1 MTIDNNEQ
9 ELPLGL
15 YWKGKRTTVD
25 RIVLPFQS
33 LEVVETINESRAT
46 REKEKGTFFRQDPN
60 AIDVEWRNKL
70 IWGDNKYV
78 MSALLEK
85 YAGKIDLIYIDPPF
99 ATGANFTT
107 TVTIGDNEIEHTKEA
122 SAMEELAYRDT
133 WGKGLDSFLQ
143 MMYDRLVLM
152 RELLSDKGSIYV
164 HLDYRTCSYVRVV
177 MDEIFG
183 IENFKNEIVWQRSD
197 PHNDAKKKYGNIHDT
212 ILYYS
217 KPNAKYYWDKITVEL
232 SESAQVEYSWLKLK
246 DGSIKKFTGVI
257 PDGAKRFKVE
267 RASQKGNNKD
277 RIFEWRGIK
286 LKSGLQW
293 MGTKPEMEQMLKD
306 GDLYLPNY
314 PDGAQRCRV
323 LYLEGRED
331 SQVIQDIW
339 QDTGRMKGGK
349 GTYPTQKPEQLL
361 ERIILASSVAGDLI
375 ADIFGGSGTT
385 ASVAEKLER
394 RWITSD
400 LGRYAIHTAR
410 KRFLEIDGC
419 KPFEI
424 LNIGKYERQYWQ
436 TIQFGNKTAEQTMAE
451 YIAFVLKL
459 YKAEA
464 LPGSVYIHG
473 KKGNKLVHIGGV
485 DAPVT
490 FGDIQNALEDT
501 RKMKQNELV
510 VLGWE
515 WEMGLH
521 DVVEQEAEKAGIK
534 LHLLSIPREAMDK
547 RAVDAGDIQFF
558 ELAYLE
564 TEVKKSAHGYQV
576 MLTDFVIPNL
586 DLIPAEV
593 KKLIKKWS
601 DYIDYWSVDWDYKDD
616 TFHNQWQSYRTKKDR
631 SLDLITDPNQYPKK
645 GDYRVMVKVIDI
657 FGNDTTHIIELE
669 HR

>member
-1 MTIDNNEQ
+1 MSDNKNEQ
-9 ELPLGL
+9 EFPLGL

-33 LEVVETINESRAT
+33 LEVIETINESRAT
-46 REKEKGTFFRQDPN
+46 REKEKGTMFRKDPN
-60 AIDVEWRNKL
+60 TIDVEWRNKL

-99 ATGANFTT
+99 ATGANFST
-107 TVTIGDNEIEHTKEA
+107 TVEIGDNEIEVTKEA

-152 RELLSDKGSIYV
+152 RELLSEKGSIYV
-164 HLDYRTCSYVRVV
+164 HVDWRTNSYVRLIL
-177 MDEIFG
+177 DEVFG
-183 IENFKNEIVWQRSD
+183 YDNFLNEISYCYTGPTNQKNNFPRKHDNIFLYRKGSSWTFNSD
-197 PHNDAKKKYGNIHDT
+197 D
-212 ILYYS
+212 
-217 KPNAKYYWDKITVEL
+217 VR
-232 SESAQVEYSWLKLK
+232 VEY
-246 DGSIKKFTGVI
+246 KKSNIATGATSLAGRKSEEELIAMDKKGKIVEDFWVDL
-257 PDGAKRFKVE
+257 PDLGKVHSE
-267 RASQKGNNKD
+267 NVG
-277 RIFEWRGIK
+277 
-286 LKSGLQW
+286 
-293 MGTKPEMEQMLKD
+293 
-306 GDLYLPNY
+306 
-314 PDGAQRCRV
+314 
-323 LYLEGRED
+323 
-331 SQVIQDIW
+331 
-339 QDTGRMKGGK
+339 
-349 GTYPTQKPEQLL
+349 YPTQKAEKLL
-361 ERIILASSVAGDLI
+361 ERIIKASSNKGDLV
-375 ADIFGGSGTT
+375 ADFFCGSGTT
-385 ASVAEKLER
+385 AAVAEKLER

-400 LGRYAIHTAR
+400 LGRYSIHTAR

-436 TIQFGNKTAEQTMAE
+436 TYNFGNKTSDQTLSE
-451 YIAFVLKL
+451 YISFVLKL
-459 YKAEA
+459 YKSEA
-464 LPGSVYIHG
+464 LPGSAYIHG

-490 FGDIQNALEDT
+490 FGDIQLALEET
-501 RKMKQNELV
+501 RRMKQKELV

-521 DVVEQEAEKAGIK
+521 DVVEREAEKAGIK

-564 TEVKKSAHGYQV
+564 TEIKKTSNGYQV
-576 MLTDFVIPNL
+576 CLADFVIPNL
-586 DLIPAEV
+586 DLIPEEV

-631 SLDLITDPNQYPKK
+631 SLELITDPHQYAKK
-645 GDYRVMVKVIDI
+645 GDYKVMVKVIDI
-657 FGNDTTHIIELE
+657 FGNDTTHIIELQV
-669 HR
+669 R

>member
-1 MTIDNNEQ
+1 MSNNNNQ

-46 REKEKGTFFRQDPN
+46 REKEKGTMFRQDPN
-60 AIDVEWRNKL
+60 AMDVEWRNKL

-78 MSALLEK
+78 MSALLEQF
-85 YAGKIDLIYIDPPF
+85 AGKIDLIYIDPPF
-99 ATGANFTT
+99 ATGANFST
-107 TVTIGDNEIEHTKEA
+107 TVEIGDKEIEVTKEA
-122 SAMEELAYRDT
+122 SAIEELAYRDT

-164 HLDYRTCSYVRVV
+164 HIDYRVSSHIRLIL
-177 MDEIFG
+177 DEIFG
-183 IENFKNEIVWQRSD
+183 ADKFKNEVIWCYRGMAVSTNHYLRRHD
-197 PHNDAKKKYGNIHDT
+197 NI
-212 ILYYS
+212 YFYS
-217 KPNAKYYWDKITVEL
+217 KTDKNPFYWERISEDLTDVTKSKYRYEDENGRKFRLHGRNIKGSPIKNNTDIDIK
-232 SESAQVEYSWLKLK
+232 WLKSNPELCRVDYLDEK
-246 DGSIKKFTGVI
+246 
-257 PDGAKRFKVE
+257 A
-267 RASQKGNNKD
+267 
-277 RIFEWRGIK
+277 
-286 LKSGLQW
+286 
-293 MGTKPEMEQMLKD
+293 GTKPRDWFVMDYINVMSDERL
-306 GDLYLPNY
+306 N
-314 PDGAQRCRV
+314 
-323 LYLEGRED
+323 
-331 SQVIQDIW
+331 
-339 QDTGRMKGGK
+339 
-349 GTYPTQKPEQLL
+349 YPTQKPVALL
-361 ERIILASSVAGDLI
+361 ERIIKASSNEGDLV
-375 ADIFGGSGTT
+375 ADFFCGSGTT
-385 ASVAEKLER
+385 AAVAEKLGR
-394 RWITSD
+394 RWIVSD
-400 LGRYAIHTAR
+400 IGRYAIHTTR
-410 KRFLEIDGC
+410 KRMLEIEGC

-436 TIQFGNKTAEQTMAE
+436 TYNFGKKTPEQTLAE

-464 LPGSVYIHG
+464 LPGSAYIHG

-490 FGDIQNALEDT
+490 FGDIQNALEET
-501 RKMKQNELV
+501 RRMKQKELV

-534 LHLLSIPREAMDK
+534 LQLLNIPREVMDK

-576 MLTDFVIPNL
+576 KLTDFVIPNL

-593 KKLIKKWS
+593 KTLIKKWS

-631 SLDLITDPNQYPKK
+631 SLELITDPHQYSKK
-645 GDYRVMVKVIDI
+645 GDYKVMVKVIDI
-657 FGNDTTHIIELE
+657 FGNDTTHIIELQV
-669 HR
+669 R

>member
-1 MTIDNNEQ
+1 MNDNNEQ

-46 REKEKGTFFRQDPN
+46 REKDKNSMFRQDPN

-99 ATGANFTT
+99 ATGANFSFKTE
-107 TVTIGDNEIEHTKEA
+107 VGDDKLKVLKESSAIEEV
-122 SAMEELAYRDT
+122 AYRDT

-152 RELLSDKGSIYV
+152 KELLSEKGSIYV
-164 HLDYRTCSYVRVV
+164 HLDWHAGQYVKIIL
-177 MDEIFG
+177 DEIFG
-183 IENFKNEIVWQRSD
+183 AENMRNEIIWHYRTGNLAKSQFQRKHDNIFFYSKTKTNVFFPQEQKEYYADLYGPNFKPSFEGRNQGKDEKGIFRM
-197 PHNDAKKKYGNIHDT
+197 
-212 ILYYS
+212 
-217 KPNAKYYWDKITVEL
+217 
-232 SESAQVEYSWLKLK
+232 AQVDDVWDMS
-246 DGSIKKFTGVI
+246 GVFTLS
-257 PDGAKRFKVE
+257 DE
-267 RASQKGNNKD
+267 H
-277 RIFEWRGIK
+277 
-286 LKSGLQW
+286 
-293 MGTKPEMEQMLKD
+293 
-306 GDLYLPNY
+306 LPY
-314 PDGAQRCRV
+314 D
-323 LYLEGRED
+323 
-331 SQVIQDIW
+331 
-339 QDTGRMKGGK
+339 
-349 GTYPTQKPEQLL
+349 TQKPETLL
-361 ERIILASSVAGDLI
+361 TRIIKASSKEGDLV
-375 ADIFGGSGTT
+375 ADFFCGSGTT
-385 ASVAEKLER
+385 AAVAEKLGR

-400 LGRYAIHTAR
+400 LGRYSIHTAR
-410 KRFLEIDGC
+410 KRFLEIEGC

-436 TIQFGNKTAEQTMAE
+436 TIQFGNKTAEQSMAE

-464 LPGSVYIHG
+464 LPGSAYIHG

-490 FGDIQNALEDT
+490 FGDIQHALEDT
-501 RKMKQNELV
+501 RRMKQKELV

-564 TEVKKSAHGYQV
+564 TEVKNSAHGYQIK
-576 MLTDFVIPNL
+576 LTDFVIPNL

-631 SLDLITDPNQYPKK
+631 SLELTSDPKQYDKK
-645 GDYRVMVKVIDI
+645 GDYKVMVKVIDI
-657 FGNDTTHIIELE
+657 FGNDTTHIIELK

>member
-1 MTIDNNEQ
+1 MSDKNNEQ

-15 YWKGKRTTVD
+15 YWKSKRTTVD

-46 REKEKGTFFRQDPN
+46 REKEKGTMFRQDPN
-60 AIDVEWRNKL
+60 AMDVEWRNKL

-78 MSALLEK
+78 MSALLEQ

-99 ATGANFTT
+99 ATGADFSTK
-107 TVTIGDNEIEHTKEA
+107 VKIGENETKLIEHIKEA
-122 SAMEELAYRDT
+122 SAIEEVAYRDT

-143 MMYDRLVLM
+143 MMYDRLVLI
-152 RELLSDKGSIYV
+152 RELLSEKGSFYLHIDWHTSHYV
-164 HLDYRTCSYVRVV
+164 KIIC
-177 MDEIFG
+177 DEIFRAD
-183 IENFKNEIVWQRSD
+183 NLLNEIIWNYETYSGNVKRYYPRKHDVILFYTKSD
-197 PHNDAKKKYGNIHDT
+197 KYHFELPYLDDYEDSINYERWKQYIVDGNKIMGANYPKTDSRFT
-212 ILYYS
+212 VRLNKWIRVNGRQP
-217 KPNAKYYWDKITVEL
+217 KPEDV
-232 SESAQVEYSWLKLK
+232 
-246 DGSIKKFTGVI
+246 
-257 PDGAKRFKVE
+257 
-267 RASQKGNNKD
+267 
-277 RIFEWRGIK
+277 IFEIK
-286 LKSGLQW
+286 SFAVSSTW
-293 MGTKPEMEQMLKD
+293 KD
-306 GDLYLPNY
+306 INAVDPKDLEEK
-314 PDGAQRCRV
+314 
-323 LYLEGRED
+323 LE
-331 SQVIQDIW
+331 
-339 QDTGRMKGGK
+339 
-349 GTYPTQKPEQLL
+349 YPTQKPEKLL
-361 ERIILASSVAGDLI
+361 ERIIKASTKEGDLV
-375 ADIFGGSGTT
+375 ADFFCGSGTT
-385 ASVAEKLER
+385 AAVAEKLGR

-410 KRFLEIDGC
+410 KRFLEIEDC
-419 KPFEI
+419 KPFEL

-436 TIQFGNKTAEQTMAE
+436 TIQFGNKTAEQTMTE

-464 LPGSVYIHG
+464 LPGSAYIHG

-490 FGDIQNALEDT
+490 FGDIQHALEET
-501 RKMKQNELV
+501 RRMKQKELV

-576 MLTDFVIPNL
+576 KLTDFVIPNL

-631 SLDLITDPNQYPKK
+631 SLELITDPHTYAKK
-645 GDYRVMVKVIDI
+645 GDYKVMVKVIDI
-657 FGNDTTHIIELE
+657 FGNDTTHIIELK

>member
-1 MTIDNNEQ
+1 MNDNNEQ

-33 LEVVETINESRAT
+33 LEAVETINESRAT
-46 REKEKGTFFRQDPN
+46 REKEKGTMFRQDPN
-60 AIDVEWRNKL
+60 VIDVEWRNKL

-78 MSALLEK
+78 ISALLEN
-85 YAGKIDLIYIDPPF
+85 YAGKVDLIYIDPPF
-99 ATGANFTT
+99 ATGANFST
-107 TVTIGDNEIEHTKEA
+107 TVEIGDNEVEVTKEA
-122 SAMEELAYRDT
+122 SAIEELAYRDT

-152 RELLSDKGSIYV
+152 RELLSEKGSIYV
-164 HLDYRTCSYVRVV
+164 HIDWRTNSHIRLLL
-177 MDEIFG
+177 DEIFSP
-183 IENFKNEIVWQRSD
+183 ENFRNEIIWSYNGKGLTNTRKAFV
-197 PHNDAKKKYGNIHDT
+197 PYNGT
-212 ILYYS
+212 ILFY
-217 KPNAKYYWDKITVEL
+217 AKSEKTLVNNRLGEITDSVL
-232 SESAQVEYSWLKLK
+232 
-246 DGSIKKFTGVI
+246 
-257 PDGAKRFKVE
+257 KRFGRYLDDEYHILFKTLKE
-267 RASQKGNNKD
+267 NNEFAELDKATRSFIKNNKRNPTD
-277 RIFEWRGIK
+277 KDIAIDYNRG
-286 LKSGLQW
+286 S
-293 MGTKPEMEQMLKD
+293 MLKNLWLD
-306 GDLYLPNY
+306 IPIIRESSVYKEYLN
-314 PDGAQRCRV
+314 
-323 LYLEGRED
+323 
-331 SQVIQDIW
+331 
-339 QDTGRMKGGK
+339 
-349 GTYPTQKPEQLL
+349 YPTQKPEALL
-361 ERIILASSVAGDLI
+361 ERIIKASSLEGDLV
-375 ADIFGGSGTT
+375 ADFFCGSGTT
-385 ASVAEKLER
+385 AAVAEKLGR

-400 LGRYAIHTAR
+400 LGRYSIHTAR
-410 KRFLEIDGC
+410 KRFLEIEGC

-436 TIQFGNKTAEQTMAE
+436 TIQFGNKTAEQSMAE

-464 LPGSVYIHG
+464 LPGSAYIHG

-490 FGDIQNALEDT
+490 FRDIQHALEDT
-501 RKMKQNELV
+501 RRMKQKELV

-564 TEVKKSAHGYQV
+564 TEVKKSAHGYQIK
-576 MLTDFVIPNL
+576 LTDFVIPNL

-631 SLDLITDPNQYPKK
+631 SLELTSDSKQYDKK
-645 GDYRVMVKVIDI
+645 GDYKVMVKVIDI
-657 FGNDTTHIIELE
+657 FGNDTTHIIEVN

>member
-1 MTIDNNEQ
+1 MSDKNNEQ

-46 REKEKGTFFRQDPN
+46 REKDKNSMFRQDPN

-99 ATGANFTT
+99 ATGANFST
-107 TVTIGDNEIEHTKEA
+107 TVEIGDKEIEVTKEA
-122 SAMEELAYRDT
+122 SAIEELAYRDT
-133 WGKGLDSFLQ
+133 WGKGMDSFLQ

-152 RELLSDKGSIYV
+152 RDLLSDKGSIYV
-164 HLDYRTCSYVRVV
+164 HVDWRVNSHVRLM

-183 IENFKNEIVWQRSD
+183 SENLVNQVAWYYRRWNIAGKSFAKNW
-197 PHNDAKKKYGNIHDT
+197 DT
-212 ILYYS
+212 LLYYS
-217 KPNAKYYWDKITVEL
+217 KTKGKTTFNQLYIPK
-232 SESAQVEYSWLKLK
+232 SEKSSGKGKAWVSVISE
-246 DGSIKKFTGVI
+246 TGVRTSTLTDEI
-257 PDGAKRFKVE
+257 SKGVPMPDMWEISMINPVGTE
-267 RASQKGNNKD
+267 RLG
-277 RIFEWRGIK
+277 
-286 LKSGLQW
+286 
-293 MGTKPEMEQMLKD
+293 
-306 GDLYLPNY
+306 
-314 PDGAQRCRV
+314 
-323 LYLEGRED
+323 
-331 SQVIQDIW
+331 
-339 QDTGRMKGGK
+339 
-349 GTYPTQKPEQLL
+349 YPTQKPEELL
-361 ERIILASSVAGDLI
+361 ERVIKASSNEGDLV
-375 ADIFGGSGTT
+375 ADFFSGSGTT
-385 ASVAEKLER
+385 AAVAEKLGR

-400 LGRYAIHTAR
+400 LGRYSIHTAR
-410 KRFLEIDGC
+410 KRFLEIEGC

-464 LPGSVYIHG
+464 LPGCAYIHG

-490 FGDIQNALEDT
+490 FGDIQHALEDT
-501 RKMKQNELV
+501 RRMKQKELV

-564 TEVKKSAHGYQV
+564 TEVKKSAQGYQIK
-576 MLTDFVIPNL
+576 LTDFVIPNL

-631 SLDLITDPNQYPKK
+631 SLELTSDPKQYDKK
-645 GDYRVMVKVIDI
+645 GDYKVMVKVIDI
-657 FGNDTTHIIELE
+657 FGNDTTHIIELK

>member
-1 MTIDNNEQ
+1 MNDNNNQ

-46 REKEKGTFFRQDPN
+46 REKEKGTMFRQDPN
-60 AIDVEWRNKL
+60 AMDVEWRNKL

-99 ATGANFTT
+99 ATGANFST
-107 TVTIGDNEIEHTKEA
+107 TVTIGDNKVEHTKEA
-122 SAMEELAYRDT
+122 SAIEELAYRDT

-143 MMYDRLVLM
+143 MMYDRLLLM

-164 HLDYRTCSYVRVV
+164 HVDYRVDSYLRLI

-183 IENFKNEIVWQRSD
+183 TECQQNQIAYGYRSQGVG
-197 PHNDAKKKYGNIHDT
+197 KKRWARKHDT
-212 ILYYS
+212 ILFYS
-217 KPNAKYYWDKITVEL
+217 K
-232 SESAQVEYSWLKLK
+232 
-246 DGSIKKFTGVI
+246 
-257 PDGAKRFKVE
+257 
-267 RASQKGNNKD
+267 
-277 RIFEWRGIK
+277 
-286 LKSGLQW
+286 
-293 MGTKPEMEQMLKD
+293 KPENFTFNAMQERIIYEKQFFGVQIDEQGRFYTD
-306 GDLYLPNY
+306 VYL
-314 PDGAQRCRV
+314 R
-323 LYLEGRED
+323 
-331 SQVIQDIW
+331 DIW
-339 QDTGRMKGGK
+339 DHDDTRPLISGASEYLN
-349 GTYPTQKPEQLL
+349 YPTQKSERLL
-361 ERIILASSVAGDLI
+361 ERIIKATSNEGDLV
-375 ADIFGGSGTT
+375 ADFFCGSGTT
-385 ASVAEKLER
+385 AAVAEKLGR

-410 KRFLEIDGC
+410 KRFLEIEGC

-436 TIQFGNKTAEQTMAE
+436 TFNFGKKTPEQTLAE
-451 YIAFVLKL
+451 YIGFVLKL

-464 LPGSVYIHG
+464 LPGSAYIHG

-490 FGDIQNALEDT
+490 FGDIQHALEET
-501 RKMKQNELV
+501 RRMKQKELV

-576 MLTDFVIPNL
+576 KLTDFVIPNL
-586 DLIPAEV
+586 DLIPADV

-631 SLDLITDPNQYPKK
+631 SLELITDPKQYDKK
-645 GDYRVMVKVIDI
+645 GDYKVMVKVIDI
-657 FGNDTTHIIELE
+657 FGNDTTHIIELK

>member
-1 MTIDNNEQ
+1 MNDNNEQ

-46 REKEKGTFFRQDPN
+46 REKDKNSMFRQDPN

-99 ATGANFTT
+99 ATGANFSFKTE
-107 TVTIGDNEIEHTKEA
+107 VGDDKLKVLKES
-122 SAMEELAYRDT
+122 SAIKEVAYRDT

-152 RELLSDKGSIYV
+152 KELLSEKGSIYV
-164 HLDYRTCSYVRVV
+164 HLDWHAGQYVKIIL
-177 MDEIFG
+177 DEIFG
-183 IENFKNEIVWQRSD
+183 AENMRNEIIWHYRTGNLAKSQFQRKHDNIFFYSKTKTNVFFPQEQKEYYADLYGPNFKPSFEGRNQGKDEKGIFRM
-197 PHNDAKKKYGNIHDT
+197 
-212 ILYYS
+212 
-217 KPNAKYYWDKITVEL
+217 
-232 SESAQVEYSWLKLK
+232 AQVDDVWDMS
-246 DGSIKKFTGVI
+246 GVFTLS
-257 PDGAKRFKVE
+257 DE
-267 RASQKGNNKD
+267 H
-277 RIFEWRGIK
+277 
-286 LKSGLQW
+286 
-293 MGTKPEMEQMLKD
+293 
-306 GDLYLPNY
+306 LPY
-314 PDGAQRCRV
+314 D
-323 LYLEGRED
+323 
-331 SQVIQDIW
+331 
-339 QDTGRMKGGK
+339 
-349 GTYPTQKPEQLL
+349 TQKPETLL
-361 ERIILASSVAGDLI
+361 TRIIKASSKEGDLV
-375 ADIFGGSGTT
+375 ADFFCGSGTT
-385 ASVAEKLER
+385 AAVAEKLGR

-400 LGRYAIHTAR
+400 LGRYSIHTAR
-410 KRFLEIDGC
+410 KRFLEIEGC

-436 TIQFGNKTAEQTMAE
+436 TIQFGNKTAEQSMAE

-464 LPGSVYIHG
+464 LPGSAYIHG

-490 FGDIQNALEDT
+490 FGDIQHALEDT
-501 RKMKQNELV
+501 RRMKQKELV

-564 TEVKKSAHGYQV
+564 TEVKNSAHGYQIK
-576 MLTDFVIPNL
+576 LTDFVIPNL

-631 SLDLITDPNQYPKK
+631 SLELTSDPKQYDKK
-645 GDYRVMVKVIDI
+645 GDYKVMVKVIDI
-657 FGNDTTHIIELE
+657 FGNDTTHIIELK

>member
-1 MTIDNNEQ
+1 MENNEQ

-46 REKEKGTFFRQDPN
+46 REKDKNSMFRQDPN

-78 MSALLEK
+78 MSALLEQ

-99 ATGANFTT
+99 ATGANFST
-107 TVTIGDNEIEHTKEA
+107 TVEIGEKEIEVTKEA
-122 SAMEELAYRDT
+122 SAIEELAYRDT

-143 MMYDRLVLM
+143 MMYDRLTIM

-164 HLDYRTCSYVRVV
+164 HIDYRTAGYIKLI
-177 MDEIFG
+177 MDEIYSPDRFLNEVIWCYG
-183 IENFKNEIVWQRSD
+183 SMQKSKNNWNRKHDNILVYTKSEKWYFNPYDVLEGYEEGYREKFKYKDDKGLYMIRGKGGGESPIHSQGD
-197 PHNDAKKKYGNIHDT
+197 LTPEHEKKYPGWTYRQYLQEGGLPKDWWEIPFIN
-212 ILYYS
+212 S
-217 KPNAKYYWDKITVEL
+217 QAK
-232 SESAQVEYSWLKLK
+232 
-246 DGSIKKFTGVI
+246 
-257 PDGAKRFKVE
+257 E
-267 RASQKGNNKD
+267 RLN
-277 RIFEWRGIK
+277 
-286 LKSGLQW
+286 
-293 MGTKPEMEQMLKD
+293 
-306 GDLYLPNY
+306 
-314 PDGAQRCRV
+314 
-323 LYLEGRED
+323 
-331 SQVIQDIW
+331 
-339 QDTGRMKGGK
+339 
-349 GTYPTQKPEQLL
+349 YPTQKPETLL
-361 ERIILASSVAGDLI
+361 ERIIKASSKEGDIVAD
-375 ADIFGGSGTT
+375 FFCGSGTT
-385 ASVAEKLER
+385 AAVAEKLGR

-410 KRFLEIDGC
+410 KRFLEIEGC

-464 LPGSVYIHG
+464 LQGSAYIHG

-490 FGDIQNALEDT
+490 FGDIQHALEDT
-501 RKMKQNELV
+501 RRMKQKELV

-576 MLTDFVIPNL
+576 KLTDFVIPNL

-631 SLDLITDPNQYPKK
+631 SLELITDPQQYAKK
-645 GDYRVMVKVIDI
+645 GDYKVMVKVIDI
-657 FGNDTTHIIELE
+657 FGNDTTHIIELK

>member
-1 MTIDNNEQ
+1 MNDNNEQ

-33 LEVVETINESRAT
+33 LEAIETINESRAT
-46 REKEKGTFFRQDPN
+46 REKEKNSMFRQDPN

-107 TVTIGDNEIEHTKEA
+107 TVTIGDDDELELTKEA
-122 SAMEELAYRDT
+122 SAIEELAYRDT

-143 MMYDRLVLM
+143 MMYERLVLM

-164 HLDYRTCSYVRVV
+164 HVDWRVGSYLKIM

-183 IENFKNEIVWQRSD
+183 QKCFVNEIIWGFSQGAKSKRTFGRK
-197 PHNDAKKKYGNIHDT
+197 HNNIY
-212 ILYYS
+212 LYS
-217 KPNAKYYWDKITVEL
+217 KKEDGQIFNFDDVRVEMKSGKDSFGGRIVIDDDGRPYRLVYGTKNSKGETKYYKYYLDVGKIPEDYWTDINSL
-232 SESAQVEYSWLKLK
+232 QS
-246 DGSIKKFTGVI
+246 GV
-257 PDGAKRFKVE
+257 DE
-267 RASQKGNNKD
+267 RLD
-277 RIFEWRGIK
+277 
-286 LKSGLQW
+286 
-293 MGTKPEMEQMLKD
+293 
-306 GDLYLPNY
+306 
-314 PDGAQRCRV
+314 
-323 LYLEGRED
+323 
-331 SQVIQDIW
+331 
-339 QDTGRMKGGK
+339 
-349 GTYPTQKPEQLL
+349 YPTQKPEALL
-361 ERIILASSVAGDLI
+361 ERMIKASSNEGDLV
-375 ADIFGGSGTT
+375 ADFFCGSGTT
-385 ASVAEKLER
+385 SAVAEKLGR
-394 RWITSD
+394 RWVTSD
-400 LGRYAIHTAR
+400 IGRYAIHTAR
-410 KRFLEIDGC
+410 KRFLEIEGC

-436 TIQFGNKTAEQTMAE
+436 TIQFGNKTADQSLAE

-464 LPGSVYIHG
+464 LPGSAYIHG

-490 FGDIQNALEDT
+490 FGDIQHALEDT
-501 RKMKQNELV
+501 RRMKQKELV

-521 DVVEQEAEKAGIK
+521 DVVEQEAAKAGIK

-576 MLTDFVIPNL
+576 KLTDFVIPNL

-631 SLDLITDPNQYPKK
+631 SLELTSDPKQYDKK
-645 GDYRVMVKVIDI
+645 GDYKVMVKVIDI
-657 FGNDTTHIIELE
+657 FGNDTTHIIELK

>member
-1 MTIDNNEQ
+1 MSDNKNQ

-46 REKEKGTFFRQDPN
+46 REKEKGTMFRQDPN

-99 ATGANFTT
+99 ATGANFST
-107 TVTIGDNEIEHTKEA
+107 TVTIGDNKVEHTKEA
-122 SAMEELAYRDT
+122 SAIEELAYRDT

-143 MMYDRLVLM
+143 MMYDRLLLM

-164 HLDYRTCSYVRVV
+164 HVDYRVDSCLRLI

-183 IENFKNEIVWQRSD
+183 TECQQNQIAYGYRSQGVG
-197 PHNDAKKKYGNIHDT
+197 KKRWARKHDT
-212 ILYYS
+212 ILFYS
-217 KPNAKYYWDKITVEL
+217 K
-232 SESAQVEYSWLKLK
+232 
-246 DGSIKKFTGVI
+246 
-257 PDGAKRFKVE
+257 
-267 RASQKGNNKD
+267 
-277 RIFEWRGIK
+277 
-286 LKSGLQW
+286 
-293 MGTKPEMEQMLKD
+293 KPENFTFNAMQERIIYEKQFFGVQIDEQGRFYTD
-306 GDLYLPNY
+306 VYL
-314 PDGAQRCRV
+314 R
-323 LYLEGRED
+323 
-331 SQVIQDIW
+331 DIW
-339 QDTGRMKGGK
+339 DHDDTRPLISGASEYLN
-349 GTYPTQKPEQLL
+349 YPTQKSERLL
-361 ERIILASSVAGDLI
+361 ERIIKATSNEGDLV
-375 ADIFGGSGTT
+375 ADFFCGSGTT
-385 ASVAEKLER
+385 AAVAEKLGR

-410 KRFLEIDGC
+410 KRFLEIEGC

-436 TIQFGNKTAEQTMAE
+436 TFNFGKKTPEQTLAE
-451 YIAFVLKL
+451 YIGFVLKL

-464 LPGSVYIHG
+464 LPGSAYIHG

-490 FGDIQNALEDT
+490 FGDIQHALEET
-501 RKMKQNELV
+501 RRMKQKELV

-576 MLTDFVIPNL
+576 KLTDFVIPNL

-631 SLDLITDPNQYPKK
+631 SLELITDPHNYAKK
-645 GDYRVMVKVIDI
+645 GDYKVMVKVIDI
-657 FGNDTTHIIELE
+657 FGNDTTHIIELK

>member
-1 MTIDNNEQ
+1 MNDINNQ

-46 REKEKGTFFRQDPN
+46 REKEKGTMFRQDPN

-99 ATGANFTT
+99 ATGANFST
-107 TVTIGDNEIEHTKEA
+107 TVEIGDKEIEVTKEA
-122 SAMEELAYRDT
+122 SAIEELAYRDT

-152 RELLSDKGSIYV
+152 RELLSEKGSIYV
-164 HLDYRTCSYVRVV
+164 HVDWRTNSYVRLLL
-177 MDEIFG
+177 DEVFG
-183 IENFKNEIVWQRSD
+183 YENFLNEISYCYTGPTNQKNNFPRKHDNIFLYRKGKTWTFNSD
-197 PHNDAKKKYGNIHDT
+197 DVRIDYKKSNMATGATSLAGRKSEEELLEMDKKGKIVED
-212 ILYYS
+212 
-217 KPNAKYYWDKITVEL
+217 YWTDLPDLGKVH
-232 SESAQVEYSWLKLK
+232 SENV
-246 DGSIKKFTGVI
+246 G
-257 PDGAKRFKVE
+257 
-267 RASQKGNNKD
+267 
-277 RIFEWRGIK
+277 
-286 LKSGLQW
+286 
-293 MGTKPEMEQMLKD
+293 
-306 GDLYLPNY
+306 
-314 PDGAQRCRV
+314 
-323 LYLEGRED
+323 
-331 SQVIQDIW
+331 
-339 QDTGRMKGGK
+339 
-349 GTYPTQKPEQLL
+349 YPTQKAEKLL
-361 ERIILASSVAGDLI
+361 ERIIKASSNKGDIVAD
-375 ADIFGGSGTT
+375 FFCGSGTT
-385 ASVAEKLER
+385 AAVAEKLGR

-410 KRFLEIDGC
+410 KRFLEIEGC

-436 TIQFGNKTAEQTMAE
+436 IFNFGKKTPEQTLAE
-451 YIAFVLKL
+451 YIGFVLKL

-464 LPGSVYIHG
+464 LPGSAYIHG

-490 FGDIQNALEDT
+490 FADIQHALEET
-501 RKMKQNELV
+501 RRMKQKELV

-576 MLTDFVIPNL
+576 KLTDFVIPNL
-586 DLIPAEV
+586 DLIPADV

-631 SLDLITDPNQYPKK
+631 SLELITDPKQYDKK
-645 GDYRVMVKVIDI
+645 GDYKVMVKVIDI
-657 FGNDTTHIIELE
+657 FGNDTTHIIELK

>member
-1 MTIDNNEQ
+1 MNDNNNQ

-33 LEVVETINESRAT
+33 LEVLETINESRAT
-46 REKEKGTFFRQDPN
+46 REKEKGSLFKTDPN
-60 AIDVEWRNKL
+60 AVDTTWRNKL

-99 ATGANFTT
+99 ATGANFSTA
-107 TVTIGDNEIEHTKEA
+107 VEIGDDEVEVTKEA
-122 SAMEELAYRDT
+122 SAIEELAYRDT

-152 RELLSDKGSIYV
+152 RELLSEKGSIYV
-164 HLDYRTCSYVRVV
+164 HVDYRVHAYIKIC

-183 IENFKNEIVWQRSD
+183 TGNLINDIVWCTTGASRVERNFPRKHD
-197 PHNDAKKKYGNIHDT
+197 NI
-212 ILYYS
+212 LLYS
-217 KPNAKYYWDKITVEL
+217 KASGYTFNKDDIRIPYAEGSVDRANRNVIATGGMNFEKIEL
-232 SESAQVEYSWLKLK
+232 NK
-246 DGSIKKFTGVI
+246 DG
-257 PDGAKRFKVE
+257 KVPE
-267 RASQKGNNKD
+267 DFWIDIQRAA
-277 RIFEWRGIK
+277 R
-286 LKSGLQW
+286 
-293 MGTKPEMEQMLKD
+293 
-306 GDLYLPNY
+306 Y
-314 PDGAQRCRV
+314 PGENV
-323 LYLEGRED
+323 G
-331 SQVIQDIW
+331 
-339 QDTGRMKGGK
+339 
-349 GTYPTQKPEQLL
+349 YPTQKSEKLL
-361 ERIILASSVAGDLI
+361 ERIIKASSNKGDLV
-375 ADIFGGSGTT
+375 ADFFGGSGTS
-385 ASVAEKLER
+385 AAVAEKLGR

-400 LGRYAIHTAR
+400 IGRYAIHTER
-410 KRFLEIDGC
+410 KRFLEIEGC

-436 TIQFGNKTAEQTMAE
+436 TFNFGKKTPEQTLAE
-451 YIAFVLKL
+451 YIGFVLKL

-464 LPGSVYIHG
+464 LPGSAYIHG

-490 FGDIQNALEDT
+490 FGDIQHALEET
-501 RKMKQNELV
+501 RRMKQKELV

-564 TEVKKSAHGYQV
+564 TEVKKSAHGYQIK
-576 MLTDFVIPNL
+576 LTDFVIPNL

-631 SLDLITDPNQYPKK
+631 SLELITDPQQYAQK
-645 GDYRVMVKVIDI
+645 GDYKVMVKVIDI
-657 FGNDTTHIIELE
+657 FGNDTTHIIELK

>member
-1 MTIDNNEQ
+1 MNDNTEQ

-15 YWKGKRTTVD
+15 YWKGKSTTVD

-33 LEVVETINESRAT
+33 LEVIETINESRAT
-46 REKEKGTFFRQDPN
+46 REKEKGTFFRTDPN
-60 AIDVEWRNKL
+60 AVDTSWRNKL

-99 ATGANFTT
+99 ATGANFST
-107 TVTIGDNEIEHTKEA
+107 TVTIGDNEDVKHTKEA
-122 SAMEELAYRDT
+122 SAIEELAYRDT

-164 HLDYRTCSYVRVV
+164 HVDYRVDSYLRLI

-183 IENFKNEIVWQRSD
+183 TDCQQNQIAYGYRSQGVG
-197 PHNDAKKKYGNIHDT
+197 KKRWARKHDT
-212 ILYYS
+212 ILFYS
-217 KPNAKYYWDKITVEL
+217 KNPEGFTFNAMQERIIYEKQFFGVQIDEKGRF
-232 SESAQVEYSWLKLK
+232 YS
-246 DGSIKKFTGVI
+246 DV
-257 PDGAKRFKVE
+257 
-267 RASQKGNNKD
+267 
-277 RIFEWRGIK
+277 
-286 LKSGLQW
+286 
-293 MGTKPEMEQMLKD
+293 
-306 GDLYLPNY
+306 YL
-314 PDGAQRCRV
+314 R
-323 LYLEGRED
+323 
-331 SQVIQDIW
+331 DIW
-339 QDTGRMKGGK
+339 DHDDTRPLISGASEYLN
-349 GTYPTQKPEQLL
+349 YPTQKSERLL
-361 ERIILASSVAGDLI
+361 ERIINASTNEDDLVADF
-375 ADIFGGSGTT
+375 FGGSGTT
-385 ASVAEKLER
+385 AAVAEKLGR

-410 KRFLEIDGC
+410 KRFLEIEGC

-436 TIQFGNKTAEQTMAE
+436 TIHFGNKTAEQSMAE

-464 LPGSVYIHG
+464 LPGSPYIHG

-485 DAPVT
+485 DSPVT
-490 FGDIQNALEDT
+490 FGDIQLALEDT
-501 RKMKQNELV
+501 RRMKQKELV

-564 TEVKKSAHGYQV
+564 TEVKKSVHGYQIK
-576 MLTDFVIPNL
+576 LTDFVIPNL

-593 KKLIKKWS
+593 KKLIRKWS

-631 SLDLITDPNQYPKK
+631 SLDLITDPKLYAQK
-645 GDYRVMVKVIDI
+645 GNYRIMVKVIDI
-657 FGNDTTHIIELE
+657 FGNDTTHILE
-669 HR
+669 IQHR

>member
-1 MTIDNNEQ
+1 MNDNNNQ

-46 REKEKGTFFRQDPN
+46 REKEKGTMFRQDPN

-99 ATGANFTT
+99 ATGANFET
-107 TVTIGDNEIEHTKEA
+107 TVRIGEKDLKHTKEP
-122 SAMEELAYRDT
+122 SAIEEVAYRDT

-143 MMYDRLVLM
+143 MMYDRIVLI
-152 RELLSDKGSIYV
+152 RELLSDNGTLYI
-164 HLDYRTCSYVRVV
+164 HLDWRTTHYVKLIL
-177 MDEIFG
+177 DEVFG
-183 IENFKNEIVWQRSD
+183 TNYFMNSIVWCYKSGGAGD
-197 PHNDAKKKYGNIHDT
+197 NGFSKKHDY
-212 ILYYS
+212 ILAYS
-217 KPNAKYYWDKITVEL
+217 KSDKKTFNVLQEKSYMKPGSGKNPAQTYYEDENGSYTLVNI
-232 SESAQVEYSWLKLK
+232 K
-246 DGSIKKFTGVI
+246 DWWADIGMLATSSY
-257 PDGAKRFKVE
+257 E
-267 RASQKGNNKD
+267 RVD
-277 RIFEWRGIK
+277 
-286 LKSGLQW
+286 
-293 MGTKPEMEQMLKD
+293 
-306 GDLYLPNY
+306 
-314 PDGAQRCRV
+314 
-323 LYLEGRED
+323 
-331 SQVIQDIW
+331 
-339 QDTGRMKGGK
+339 
-349 GTYPTQKPEQLL
+349 YPTQKPEALI
-361 ERIILASSVAGDLI
+361 ERIVKASTNENDLVAD
-375 ADIFGGSGTT
+375 FFCGSGTT
-385 ASVAEKLER
+385 AAVAEKLGR
-394 RWITSD
+394 KWIVAD
-400 LGRYAIHTAR
+400 IGRYAIHTTR
-410 KRFLEIDGC
+410 KRMLEIDGC
-419 KPFEI
+419 QPFEI

-436 TIQFGNKTAEQTMAE
+436 SFNFGKKTPEQTLAE
-451 YIAFVLKL
+451 YIGFVLKL

-464 LPGSVYIHG
+464 LPGSAFIHG

-490 FGDIQNALEDT
+490 FGDIQHALEDT
-501 RKMKQNELV
+501 RRMKQKELV

-564 TEVKKSAHGYQV
+564 SEVKKSAHGYQIK
-576 MLTDFVIPNL
+576 LTDFVIPNL

-631 SLDLITDPNQYPKK
+631 SLELTSDPKQYDKK
-645 GDYRVMVKVIDI
+645 GDYKVMVKVIDI
-657 FGNDTTHIIELE
+657 FGNDTTHIIELK

>member
-1 MTIDNNEQ
+1 MSDKNNEQ

-46 REKEKGTFFRQDPN
+46 REKEKGTMFRQDPN
-60 AIDVEWRNKL
+60 DMDVEWRNKL

-78 MSALLEK
+78 MSALLEQ

-99 ATGANFTT
+99 ATGANFSTS
-107 TVTIGDNEIEHTKEA
+107 VEIGDDELEVTKEA
-122 SAMEELAYRDT
+122 SAIEELAYRDT

-152 RELLSDKGSIYV
+152 RELLSEKGSIYV
-164 HLDYRTCSYVRVV
+164 HIDYRTNSYVRCI

-183 IENFKNEIVWQRSD
+183 ADNFRNEIIWRRGNS
-197 PHNDAKKKYGNIHDT
+197 HNDGKRFGIISDTIYYYTKTENYTYNKVFLPRTEEETIEEYPYVDEKTKKRYKSVSMNAAGSGEPRKFGKYGVLAPPKGTHWRWSQDRIDEAIKNDIIFFTKNGVPRYKQFADNIEGKQVQNLWFDFMA
-212 ILYYS
+212 IPS
-217 KPNAKYYWDKITVEL
+217 QSVEL
-232 SESAQVEYSWLKLK
+232 L
-246 DGSIKKFTGVI
+246 D
-257 PDGAKRFKVE
+257 
-267 RASQKGNNKD
+267 
-277 RIFEWRGIK
+277 
-286 LKSGLQW
+286 
-293 MGTKPEMEQMLKD
+293 
-306 GDLYLPNY
+306 
-314 PDGAQRCRV
+314 
-323 LYLEGRED
+323 
-331 SQVIQDIW
+331 
-339 QDTGRMKGGK
+339 
-349 GTYPTQKPEQLL
+349 YPTQKPEKLL
-361 ERIILASSVAGDLI
+361 ERIIKASSNEGDLV
-375 ADIFGGSGTT
+375 ADFFCGSGTT
-385 ASVAEKLER
+385 AAVAEKLGR

-410 KRFLEIDGC
+410 KRFLEIEGC

-436 TIQFGNKTAEQTMAE
+436 TIQFRNKTAEQSMAE

-464 LPGSVYIHG
+464 LPGSAYIHG
-473 KKGNKLVHIGGV
+473 KKGSKLVHIGGV

-490 FGDIQNALEDT
+490 FGDIQHALEET
-501 RKMKQNELV
+501 RRMKQKELV

-564 TEVKKSAHGYQV
+564 TEVKKSAHGYQIK
-576 MLTDFVIPNL
+576 LTDFVIPNL

-631 SLDLITDPNQYPKK
+631 SLELITDPHTYAKK
-645 GDYRVMVKVIDI
+645 GDYKVMVKVIDI
-657 FGNDTTHIIELE
+657 FGNDTTHIIELK

>member
-1 MTIDNNEQ
+1 MNDNNEQ

-46 REKEKGTFFRQDPN
+46 REKEKNSMFRQDPN
-60 AIDVEWRNKL
+60 AIEVEWRNKL

-99 ATGANFTT
+99 ATGANFST
-107 TVTIGDNEIEHTKEA
+107 TVTIGDNEVEHTKEA
-122 SAMEELAYRDT
+122 SAIEELAYRDT

-143 MMYDRLVLM
+143 MMYDRVVLM
-152 RELLSDKGSIYV
+152 KELLCESGSIYI
-164 HLDYRTCSYVRVV
+164 HLDYRTLAYVKILC
-177 MDEIFG
+177 DEVFG
-183 IENFKNEIVWQRSD
+183 IKNFRNEIIWHYDIGGRGD
-197 PHNDAKKKYGNIHDT
+197 DEFAKKHDNI
-212 ILYYS
+212 LVYS
-217 KPNAKYYWDKITVEL
+217 KNIDKKYFCADDIYVPYTTQTEGRKTPLISAEKLARGKIPTNVWNDVPVNL
-232 SESAQVEYSWLKLK
+232 V
-246 DGSIKKFTGVI
+246 
-257 PDGAKRFKVE
+257 
-267 RASQKGNNKD
+267 
-277 RIFEWRGIK
+277 
-286 LKSGLQW
+286 
-293 MGTKPEMEQMLKD
+293 M
-306 GDLYLPNY
+306 
-314 PDGAQRCRV
+314 AQRV
-323 LYLEGRED
+323 D
-331 SQVIQDIW
+331 
-339 QDTGRMKGGK
+339 
-349 GTYPTQKPEQLL
+349 YPTQKPEKLL
-361 ERIILASSVAGDLI
+361 DRIIKSTCPKGGIVAD
-375 ADIFGGSGTT
+375 FFCGSGTT
-385 ASVAEKLER
+385 AAVAEKNGC
-394 RWITSD
+394 RWIVAD
-400 LGRYAIHTAR
+400 IGRYAIHITR
-410 KRFLEIDGC
+410 KRMLEIEDC
-419 KPFEI
+419 NPFEI
-424 LNIGKYERQYWQ
+424 LNLGKYERQYWQ
-436 TIQFGNKTAEQTMAE
+436 NIQFGNKTAEQTMAE

-464 LPGSVYIHG
+464 LPGSAYIHG

-490 FGDIQNALEDT
+490 FGDIQHALEDT
-501 RKMKQNELV
+501 RRMKQKELV

-521 DVVEQEAEKAGIK
+521 DVVEQEAAKAGIK

-576 MLTDFVIPNL
+576 KLTDFVIPNL

-631 SLDLITDPNQYPKK
+631 SLELTSDPKQYDKK
-645 GDYRVMVKVIDI
+645 GDYKVMVKVIDI
-657 FGNDTTHIIELE
+657 FGNDTTHIIELK

>member
-1 MTIDNNEQ
+1 MSDNINDQ

-15 YWKGKRTTVD
+15 YWKGKRTAVD

-46 REKEKGTFFRQDPN
+46 REKEKGTMFRQDPN
-60 AIDVEWRNKL
+60 AMDVEWRNKL
-70 IWGDNKYV
+70 IWGDNKYM

-99 ATGANFTT
+99 ATGANFSFKTE
-107 TVTIGDNEIEHTKEA
+107 VGDDKLKVLKESSAIEEV
-122 SAMEELAYRDT
+122 AYRDT

-164 HLDYRTCSYVRVV
+164 HLDWHAGQYVKILL
-177 MDEIFG
+177 DEIFG
-183 IENFKNEIVWQRSD
+183 MDNFRNEIIWHYRTGNLAKKQFQRKHDNIFFYSKTGNSVFYPQEQKEYYADLYGPNFKPSFEGRNQGKDEKGVFRM
-197 PHNDAKKKYGNIHDT
+197 
-212 ILYYS
+212 
-217 KPNAKYYWDKITVEL
+217 
-232 SESAQVEYSWLKLK
+232 AQVDDVWDIS
-246 DGSIKKFTGVI
+246 GVFTLS
-257 PDGAKRFKVE
+257 DE
-267 RASQKGNNKD
+267 H
-277 RIFEWRGIK
+277 
-286 LKSGLQW
+286 
-293 MGTKPEMEQMLKD
+293 
-306 GDLYLPNY
+306 LPY
-314 PDGAQRCRV
+314 D
-323 LYLEGRED
+323 
-331 SQVIQDIW
+331 
-339 QDTGRMKGGK
+339 
-349 GTYPTQKPEQLL
+349 TQKPETLL
-361 ERIILASSVAGDLI
+361 TRIIKASTNEGDLV
-375 ADIFGGSGTT
+375 ADFFGGSGTT
-385 ASVAEKLER
+385 AAVAEKLGR

-400 LGRYAIHTAR
+400 LGRYSIHTIR
-410 KRFLEIDGC
+410 KRMLEIEGC

-436 TIQFGNKTAEQTMAE
+436 TYNFGKKTPEQTLAE
-451 YIAFVLKL
+451 YIGFVLKL

-464 LPGSVYIHG
+464 LPGSAYIHG

-485 DAPVT
+485 HAPVT
-490 FGDIQNALEDT
+490 FADIQHALEET
-501 RKMKQNELV
+501 RRMKQKELV

-564 TEVKKSAHGYQV
+564 TDVKKSAHGYQV
-576 MLTDFVIPNL
+576 KLTDFVIPNL

-631 SLDLITDPNQYPKK
+631 SLDLVTDPHQYAKK
-645 GDYRVMVKVIDI
+645 GDYKVMVKVIDI
-657 FGNDTTHIIELE
+657 FGNDTTHIIELQV
-669 HR
+669 R

>member
-1 MTIDNNEQ
+1 MNDNNNEQ

-46 REKEKGTFFRQDPN
+46 REKEKGTMFRQDPN

-99 ATGANFTT
+99 ATGANFST
-107 TVTIGDNEIEHTKEA
+107 TVEIGDNEVEVTKEA
-122 SAMEELAYRDT
+122 SAIEEIAYRDT
-133 WGKGLDSFLQ
+133 WGKGIDSFLQ

-152 RELLSDKGSIYV
+152 RDLLSSKGTIYV
-164 HLDYRTCSYVRVV
+164 HIDYRVV
-177 MDEIFG
+177 SHLRIILDEIFG
-183 IENFKNEIVWQRSD
+183 SDNFLNLISWRRQIPRGRKVDAKYFPNSSDFILMYSKNKNFAVWNKIEKENFISIEEAEKKYNKDSKGYFRTSD
-197 PHNDAKKKYGNIHDT
+197 PGSYTEESLIR
-212 ILYYS
+212 LY
-217 KPNAKYYWDKITVEL
+217 K
-232 SESAQVEYSWLKLK
+232 
-246 DGSIKKFTGVI
+246 
-257 PDGAKRFKVE
+257 
-267 RASQKGNNKD
+267 
-277 RIFEWRGIK
+277 
-286 LKSGLQW
+286 
-293 MGTKPEMEQMLKD
+293 
-306 GDLYLPNY
+306 
-314 PDGAQRCRV
+314 
-323 LYLEGRED
+323 EGRVFVTNNGSCEIKSD
-331 SQVIQDIW
+331 KLIV
-339 QDTGRMKGGK
+339 KGGK
-349 GTYPTQKPEQLL
+349 IGIKYYREKRGNLIVETTVADNIWDDIPGMGVVSGEYLDYPTQKPEGLL
-361 ERIILASSVAGDLI
+361 ERVIKASSDEGDLV
-375 ADIFGGSGTT
+375 ADFFCGSGTT
-385 ASVAEKLER
+385 AAVAEKLGR

-410 KRFLEIDGC
+410 KRFLEIEGC

-436 TIQFGNKTAEQTMAE
+436 TFNFGKKTPEQTLAE
-451 YIAFVLKL
+451 YIGFVLKL

-464 LPGSVYIHG
+464 LPGSAYIHG

-490 FGDIQNALEDT
+490 FGDIQHALEET
-501 RKMKQNELV
+501 RRMKQKELV

-576 MLTDFVIPNL
+576 KLTDFIIPNL
-586 DLIPAEV
+586 DLIPADV
-593 KKLIKKWS
+593 KRLIKKWS

-631 SLDLITDPNQYPKK
+631 SLELITDPKQYDKK
-645 GDYRVMVKVIDI
+645 GDYKVMVKVIDI
-657 FGNDTTHIIELE
+657 FGNDTTHIIELK

>member
-1 MTIDNNEQ
+1 MSDKNNLP

-33 LEVVETINESRAT
+33 LEVIETINESRAT
-46 REKEKGTFFRQDPN
+46 RKKEKGTIFRQDPDS
-60 AIDVEWRNKL
+60 IDVEWRNKL

-99 ATGANFTT
+99 ATGANFST
-107 TVTIGDNEIEHTKEA
+107 TVEIGDKAIEVTKEA
-122 SAMEELAYRDT
+122 SAIEELAYRDT

-152 RELLSDKGSIYV
+152 KELLSPKGTIYIHCDFRTNS
-164 HLDYRTCSYVRVV
+164 HLRLIL
-177 MDEIFG
+177 DEIYG
-183 IENFKNEIVWQRSD
+183 ADNFRNEIIWCYTFPGRVGGDFQRRHD
-197 PHNDAKKKYGNIHDT
+197 NI
-212 ILYYS
+212 LRYS
-217 KPNAKYYWDKITVEL
+217 KSKDYIFNSDDIRVAYKAEFT
-232 SESAQVEYSWLKLK
+232 SA
-246 DGSIKKFTGVI
+246 
-257 PDGAKRFKVE
+257 R
-267 RASQKGNNKD
+267 
-277 RIFEWRGIK
+277 
-286 LKSGLQW
+286 
-293 MGTKPEMEQMLKD
+293 
-306 GDLYLPNY
+306 
-314 PDGAQRCRV
+314 GAQGNKVYDLDTQKNRHELGKV
-323 LYLEGRED
+323 PE
-331 SQVIQDIW
+331 SWWNDISNVSSW
-339 QDTGRMKGGK
+339 RNELVG
-349 GTYPTQKPEQLL
+349 YPTQKPEALI
-361 ERIILASSVAGDLI
+361 ERIIKASSNEGDLV
-375 ADIFGGSGTT
+375 ADFFSGSGTT
-385 ASVAEKLER
+385 AAVAEKLGR
-394 RWITSD
+394 NWIASD

-410 KRFLEIDGC
+410 KRFLEIEGC

-424 LNIGKYERQYWQ
+424 LNIGKYERQSWQ
-436 TIQFGNKTAEQTMAE
+436 MINFGKKTPEQTLAE

-464 LPGSVYIHG
+464 LPGSPYIHG

-490 FGDIQNALEDT
+490 FGDIQHALEDT
-501 RKMKQNELV
+501 LRMRQKELV

-564 TEVKKSAHGYQV
+564 TEVKTTKAGYQIK
-576 MLTDFVIPNL
+576 LTDFVIPNL

-601 DYIDYWSVDWDYKDD
+601 DYIDYWSVDWDYKND

-631 SLDLITDPNQYPKK
+631 SLELITDPKQLDKK
-645 GDYRVMVKVIDI
+645 GDYKVMVKVIDI
-657 FGNDTTHIIELE
+657 FGNDTTHIIEIK